1 MSTPAPT
8 PDPTPASNP
17 HPANTPEH
25 AAPPA
30 HSAAA
35 SGNSK
40 LRRRAILLIVG
51 VILAAAFVIY
61 GIPFIETALTTVS
74 TDDAYVNGHVT
85 YVAPRIQD
93 QVVNVLVDDN
103 NRVHKGDILVQLD
116 KTPYQVIVE
125 VNQALVGTSKAE
137 LLVAEDEVRGMIAN
151 ARANRFKLEHSIEDV
166 NNQIA
171 SLRATVAALDT
182 SKARSVRAKADWDRA
197 LEVQKTPGAISQQD
211 VDLREEAY
219 RVTQAQQKQAL
230 EQVYQI
236 RVSLGL
242 PAQPNNGD
250 LTEVPPNLDQDFS
263 TVRQA
268 LADLLVSAAP
278 LGIVPPSWN
287 ATPKE
292 VIDAFYKRD
301 PEGNL
306 DRIYAK
312 LQAEAP
318 AIKLAQAKLQQAQA
332 NLDQANLNLSY
343 CDVVA
348 EIDGVITR
356 RNVNPGNNVQI
367 GQSLM
372 AIRSLTDIWI
382 DANFKETQL
391 DELRIGQRVKMRVDM
406 YGHHHEFEGRIS
418 GFTMGTGS
426 TLALLPAENA
436 TGNFI
441 KVVQRLPVRIDPINY
456 DPDQN
461 PLFIGL
467 SVVPYVY
474 VKEEPTGPDAGKF
487 LQPYLPLP
495 TVPKQSEGTITPI
508 QAADP
513 NATAIMPSTTSPTT
527 TAASQ
532 QTPTTQPT
540 ETKPTDTN
548 PTAPKPAAPPTS
560 SDAKPSAK

>member
-1 MSTPAPT
+1 MSEPAQTPAP
-8 PDPTPASNP
+8 SP
-17 HPANTPEH
+17 HPS
-25 AAPPA
+25 APKRVFA
-30 HSAAA
+30 V
-35 SGNSK
+35 
-40 LRRRAILLIVG
+40 LRRFRWILIAIVAVLLLVFFI
-51 VILAAAFVIY
+51 
-61 GIPFIETALTTVS
+61 IPFGHTVLTTVS

-85 YVAPRIQD
+85 FVAARIPD

-103 NRVHKGDILVQLD
+103 NRVRKGDVLVQLD
-116 KTPYQVIVE
+116 KTPYQIRVE
-125 VNQALVGTSKAE
+125 VAKAALETAKADVA
-137 LLVAEDEVRGMIAN
+137 VAEDEVRGMIAT
-151 ARANRFKLEHSIEDV
+151 ARANRFKLEHTVEDV
-166 NNQIA
+166 NNQVA
-171 SLRATVAALDT
+171 QLRASVAALET
-182 SKARSVRAKADWDRA
+182 SHARLARAKADWNRA
-197 LEVQKTPGAISQQD
+197 LDVAKTPGAISQQD
-211 VDLREEAY
+211 IDFREEAF
-219 RVTQAQQKQAL
+219 RVAQAQVKQSL

-242 PAQPNNGD
+242 PAQPDSGN
-250 LTEVPPNLDQDFS
+250 LTDVPSNLDQTFS

-268 LADLLVSAAP
+268 LADLMVSAAP
-278 LGIVPPSWN
+278 LGITPPSWN

-312 LQAEAP
+312 LLPEAP
-318 AIKLAQAKLQQAQA
+318 AIKLAQAKLLQTQAD
-332 NLDQANLNLSY
+332 LDQANLNLSY

-372 AIRSLTDIWI
+372 AIRSLTDIWV

-391 DELRIGQRVKMRVDM
+391 DWLRIGQRVRMRVDM
-406 YGHHHEFEGRIS
+406 YGRHHEFEGRIS

-441 KVVQRLPVRIDPINY
+441 KVVQRLPVRIDPTNY
-456 DPDQN
+456 DPDKL

-474 VKEEPTGPDAGKF
+474 INEPPTGPDAGNL
-487 LQPYLPLP
+487 LQPYMALP
-495 TVPKQSEGTITPI
+495 TAAQQLKGVAQPSAIGPTNISNGQS
-508 QAADP
+508 Q
-513 NATAIMPSTTSPTT
+513 
-527 TAASQ
+527 
-532 QTPTTQPT
+532 
-540 ETKPTDTN
+540 
-548 PTAPKPAAPPTS
+548 PAATMPAESNAAPEGKSDS
-560 SDAKPSAK
+560 SKTDGSKSENSKPEDSKASSQP

>member
-1 MSTPAPT
+1 
-8 PDPTPASNP
+8 
-17 HPANTPEH
+17 
-25 AAPPA
+25 
-30 HSAAA
+30 
-35 SGNSK
+35 
-40 LRRRAILLIVG
+40 LIQLA
-51 VILAAAFVIY
+51 LAAIVVAALVIFGVPFV
-61 GIPFIETALTTVS
+61 ETALTTVS

-85 YVAPRIQD
+85 FVAPRIPN

-125 VNQALVGTSKAE
+125 VNKALVVTAQAE
-137 LLVAEDEVRGMIAN
+137 VNVAEDEVRGMIAN
-151 ARANRFKLEHSIEDV
+151 ARANRFKLEHTIESV
-166 NNQIA
+166 NDQIA
-171 SLRATVAALDT
+171 QLRATVAALDT
-182 SKARSVRAKADWDRA
+182 SKARLARAKADWDRA
-197 LEVQKTPGAISQQD
+197 RDVARTPGAISQQE
-211 VDLREEAY
+211 VDLREEGY
-219 RVTQAQQKQAL
+219 RVAQAQVTQSL

-236 RVSLGL
+236 RVGLGL
-242 PAQPNNGD
+242 PAQPESGN
-250 LTEVPPNLDQDFS
+250 LTDVPPNLDQNFS

-268 LADLLVSAAP
+268 LADLMVSAAP
-278 LGIVPPSWN
+278 LGITPPSWN

-301 PEGNL
+301 PQGNL

-312 LQAEAP
+312 LLPEAP

-356 RNVNPGNNVQI
+356 RNVNPGNNVQV
-367 GQSLM
+367 GQGLM

-391 DELRIGQRVKMRVDM
+391 DELRIGQHVKMRVDM
-406 YGHHHEFEGRIS
+406 YGRHHEFEGRIS

-426 TLALLPAENA
+426 TLAILPAENA

-456 DPDQN
+456 DPDTN

-467 SVVPYVY
+467 SVVPHVY
-474 VKEEPTGPDAGKF
+474 VKEPATGPDAGKF

-495 TVPKQSEGTITPI
+495 TVTRQSETS
-508 QAADP
+508 
-513 NATAIMPSTTSPTT
+513 AI
-527 TAASQ
+527 
-532 QTPTTQPT
+532 
-540 ETKPTDTN
+540 ENGTN
-548 PTAPKPAAPPTS
+548 PEVPADEQKNAIAPSQETNLTGVKSPEAKPPEAKPHEPPTVPDLS
-560 SDAKPSAK
+560 QPLPK

>member
-1 MSTPAPT
+1 
-8 PDPTPASNP
+8 
-17 HPANTPEH
+17 
-25 AAPPA
+25 
-30 HSAAA
+30 
-35 SGNSK
+35 
-40 LRRRAILLIVG
+40 LW
-51 VILAAAFVIY
+51 AAFAVLVLAVVAY
-61 GIPFIETALTTVS
+61 FGVPFVGTALNTVS

-85 YVAPRIQD
+85 FVAARVPD
-93 QVVNVLVDDN
+93 QVMNVLVDDN
-103 NRVHKGDILVQLD
+103 NRVRKGDILVQLD
-116 KTPYQVIVE
+116 KTPYQVVVE
-125 VNQALVGTSKAE
+125 VNKALVATSKAD
-137 LLVAEDEVRGMIAN
+137 LLVAEDQVRAMIAN
-151 ARANRFKLEHSIEDV
+151 ARANRFKLEHAIEDV
-166 NNQIA
+166 NNQEA
-171 SLRATVAALDT
+171 QLRATVAALET
-182 SKARSVRAKADWDRA
+182 SHARLARAKADWDRA
-197 LEVQKTPGAISQQD
+197 KEVQKTPGAISQQD
-211 VDLREEAY
+211 VDFREEAF
-219 RVTQAQQKQAL
+219 RVAQAQVKQSL

-242 PAQPNNGD
+242 PAQPTSGD
-250 LTEVPPNLDQDFS
+250 LTEVPENLDQNFS

-268 LADLLVSAAP
+268 LADLMVSAAP

-292 VIDAFYKRD
+292 VIAAFYKRD

-312 LQAEAP
+312 LLPEAP

-348 EIDGVITR
+348 EIDGVVTR
-356 RNVNPGNNVQI
+356 RNVNPGNNVQV
-367 GQSLM
+367 GQGLM

-391 DELRIGQRVKMRVDM
+391 NWLRLGQHVRMRVDM
-406 YGHHHEFEGRIS
+406 YGRHHEFEGRIS

-456 DPDQN
+456 DPDKL

-474 VKEEPTGPDAGKF
+474 VNEPATGPDAGKF
-487 LQPYLPLP
+487 LQPYMPLP
-495 TVPKQSEGTITPI
+495 TVSQQSENSAIEHGTNPEI
-508 QAADP
+508 QTGEK
-513 NATAIMPSTTSPTT
+513 NTLNNMPS
-527 TAASQ
+527 
-532 QTPTTQPT
+532 
-540 ETKPTDTN
+540 ETKPAETKR
-548 PTAPKPAAPPTS
+548 AVPPTS
-560 SDAKPSAK
+560 PEANQPSK

>member
-1 MSTPAPT
+1 MSTPAPV
-8 PDPTPASNP
+8 PVPASA
-17 HPANTPEH
+17 PAPKGRK
-25 AAPPA
+25 PV
-30 HSAAA
+30 
-35 SGNSK
+35 
-40 LRRRAILLIVG
+40 LRRRLILLV
-51 VILAAAFVIY
+51 LAAVVVAAAACF
-61 GIPFIETALTTVS
+61 GIPFVETVLNTVS

-85 YVAPRIQD
+85 FVAPRIQD
-93 QVVNVLVDDN
+93 QVVKVLVDDN
-103 NRVHKGDILVQLD
+103 NRVRKGDILVQLD

-125 VNQALVGTSKAE
+125 VNKALVA
-137 LLVAEDEVRGMIAN
+137 VAQAQLIVSEDEVRAEIAT

-182 SKARSVRAKADWDRA
+182 AKARSIRAKADWDRA

-242 PAQPNNGD
+242 PAQPDNGD
-250 LTEVPPNLDQDFS
+250 LTEVPPNLDQNFS

-268 LADLLVSAAP
+268 LADLMVSAAP
-278 LGIVPPSWN
+278 LGITPPSWN

-301 PEGNL
+301 PQGNL

-312 LQAEAP
+312 LEADAP

-356 RNVNPGNNVQI
+356 RNVNPGNNVQV

-391 DELRIGQRVKMRVDM
+391 DELRIGQRVRMRVDM
-406 YGHHHEFEGRIS
+406 YGRQHEFEGRIS

-456 DPDQN
+456 DPDKL

-487 LQPYLPLP
+487 LQPFLPLP
-495 TVPKQSEGTITPI
+495 RVTQQSEQNAMLDGSNPAVPAGKQNLTAPS
-508 QAADP
+508 
-513 NATAIMPSTTSPTT
+513 ATAPAPQPD
-527 TAASQ
+527 A
-532 QTPTTQPT
+532 PQPT
-540 ETKPTDTN
+540 ETNPTDAN
-548 PTAPKPAAPPTS
+548 PTTSKPLPPTPPELS
-560 SDAKPSAK
+560 QPSK

>member
-1 MSTPAPT
+1 MSESVPAPA
-8 PDPTPASNP
+8 PAS
-17 HPANTPEH
+17 
-25 AAPPA
+25 PPA
-30 HSAAA
+30 KAAIP
-35 SGNSK
+35 GRKSK
-40 LRRRAILLIVG
+40 LRRRLIQLA
-51 VILAAAFVIY
+51 LAAIVVAALVIFGVPFV
-61 GIPFIETALTTVS
+61 ETALTTVS

-85 YVAPRIQD
+85 FVAPRIPN

-125 VNQALVGTSKAE
+125 VNKALVVTAQAE
-137 LLVAEDEVRGMIAN
+137 VNVAEDEVRGMIAN
-151 ARANRFKLEHSIEDV
+151 ARANRFKLEHTIESV
-166 NNQIA
+166 NDQIA
-171 SLRATVAALDT
+171 QLRATVAALDT
-182 SKARSVRAKADWDRA
+182 SKARLARAKADWDRA
-197 LEVQKTPGAISQQD
+197 RDVARTPGAISQQE
-211 VDLREEAY
+211 VDLREEGY
-219 RVTQAQQKQAL
+219 RVAQAQVTQSL

-236 RVSLGL
+236 RVGLGL
-242 PAQPNNGD
+242 PAQPESGN
-250 LTEVPPNLDQDFS
+250 LTDVPPNLDQNFS

-268 LADLLVSAAP
+268 LADLMVSAAP
-278 LGIVPPSWN
+278 LGITPPSWN

-301 PEGNL
+301 PQGNL

-312 LQAEAP
+312 LLPEAP

-356 RNVNPGNNVQI
+356 RNVNPGNNVQV
-367 GQSLM
+367 GQGLM

-391 DELRIGQRVKMRVDM
+391 DELRIGQHVKMRVDM
-406 YGHHHEFEGRIS
+406 YGRHHEFEGRIS

-426 TLALLPAENA
+426 TLAILPAENA

-456 DPDQN
+456 DPDTN

-467 SVVPYVY
+467 SVVPHVY
-474 VKEEPTGPDAGKF
+474 VKEPATGPDAGKF

-495 TVPKQSEGTITPI
+495 TVTRQSETS
-508 QAADP
+508 
-513 NATAIMPSTTSPTT
+513 AI
-527 TAASQ
+527 
-532 QTPTTQPT
+532 
-540 ETKPTDTN
+540 ENGTN
-548 PTAPKPAAPPTS
+548 PEVPADEQKNAIAPSQETNLTGVKSPEAKPPEAKPHEPPTVPDLS
-560 SDAKPSAK
+560 QPLPK